1 MAARL
6 WTVVAS
12 CMLAAAAAHADTCAV
27 KIGNGTSDELVSV
40 TVRAEFAPAGTEA
53 DRNLPVAIGAKL
65 LKDQAVKVSWIC
77 PTNKIS
83 YVATGL
89 FANSIKRTSAPFRP
103 RPSMSGA
110 LDTAWVQ

>member
-1 MAARL
+1 M
-6 WTVVAS
+6 
-12 CMLAAAAAHADTCAV
+12 
-27 KIGNGTSDELVSV
+27 LVSV

-65 LKDQAVKVSWIC
+65 LKNQAVKVSWTC

-83 YVATGL
+83 YFATGL

>member
-1 MAARL
+1 MAAHL
-6 WTVVAS
+6 WTVVAG
-12 CMLAAAAAHADTCAV
+12 CMLAAAAAHADICAV
-27 KIGNGTSDELVSV
+27 KIGNGTCDELVSV

-65 LKDQAVKVSWIC
+65 LKNQAVKVSWIC